1 MEARSASGHNTGGP
15 ARRRLSPVAV
25 LWNRGIVWKTSAML
39 VLASQSEIRKS
50 LLRQAGLAF
59 DVRAA
64 NVNERR
70 IEAGLRERG
79 ASPAE
84 VSLALAEA
92 KAIAVGESFSIG
104 ADQVLALG
112 PDILH
117 KVDSIGAA
125 RDRLDA
131 LRGRTHQLHAAV
143 ALARRGELIWSTV
156 VTCSLTM
163 RSFSNAERDRI
174 LALDGESVRASVG
187 AYRFEGPSV
196 QLFEAIEGDYFSIL
210 GLPLLPLLAAL
221 RTHAPEVFG

>member
-1 MEARSASGHNTGGP
+1 
-15 ARRRLSPVAV
+15 
-25 LWNRGIVWKTSAML
+25 ML
-39 VLASQSEIRKS
+39 VLASQSEIRK
-50 LLRQAGLAF
+50 LLLKQAGLAF

-64 NVNERR
+64 NVNERS
-70 IEAGLRERG
+70 IEARLLDEG

-84 VSLALAEA
+84 VGLGLAKA
-92 KAIAVGESFSIG
+92 KAIAIGDTLSIG

-117 KVDSIGAA
+117 KVDSISAA
-125 RDRLDA
+125 RDRLDL
-131 LRGRTHQLHAAV
+131 LRGMTHQLHAAV
-143 ALARRGELIWSTV
+143 ALARRGQLIWSTV

-163 RSFSNAERDRI
+163 RSFSEAERDRI
-174 LALDGESVRASVG
+174 LALEGESVLASVG

-196 QLFEAIEGDYFSIL
+196 QLFDTIEGDYFSIL